1 MVIPRGVPYRVGHT
15 TPDAFND
22 VFADTEPAARITA
35 TTTPEGLVRI
45 EVCRASAAAVGLGLL
60 PDEAVDALH

>member
-45 EVCRASAAAVGLGLL
+45 EVCQSCTALFTEAAL
-60 PDEAVDALH
+60 PDECMDLLH